1 MKKEVIDIL
10 QNELVFDRL
19 SGSAGNIT
27 AVSMGNK
34 HYFRKKVKTQ
44 CPNTEHQQTHHQVT
58 ARGVAAWQSLDMDKQ
73 EQWNR
78 LGKQVR
84 PHSFPFDDESRL
96 SGYNLFLSCYLQL
109 ASAGRES
116 IPEPSISPVSVPDLS
131 LKLAGISESD
141 SSTLNIECEA
151 TPAIPDG
158 FCIIARIKV
167 HAYGYDC
174 NPGYKLSCCGKSD
187 DGCHVTFT
195 LQDYRRSFN
204 IGTLDRREVFVRME
218 YDLVDM
224 QSGFHWTNK
233 KVLSTKFMSKDN
245 TISERFE

>member
-1 MKKEVIDIL
+1 MDIL

-34 HYFRKKVKTQ
+34 HYFRKKGKTE
-44 CPNTEHQQTHHQVT
+44 CPNTEHQQTHHQVLR
-58 ARGVAAWQSLDMDKQ
+58 RGVTAWQSLAMDKQ

-78 LGKQVR
+78 LGEQVR
-84 PHSFPFDDESRL
+84 PHSWPFNDGSRL
-96 SGYNLFLSCYLQL
+96 SGYNLFISCYLQL
-109 ASAGRES
+109 ASTGRES
-116 IPEPSISPVSVPDLS
+116 IPEPGSSPVSVPDLS
-131 LKLAGISESD
+131 LELAEISESD
-141 SSTLNIECEA
+141 SSTLNIECKA
-151 TPAIPDG
+151 TPNIPDG
-158 FCIIARIKV
+158 FRIIARIKV

-174 NPGYKLSCCGKSD
+174 NPGYKLSCCGKCN

-204 IGTLDRREVFVRME
+204 IGTLERREVFAKME
-218 YDLVDM
+218 YDLMDM

-233 KVLSTKFMSKDN
+233 KVLRTKVMSKNN

>member
-1 MKKEVIDIL
+1 MDIL
-10 QNELVFDRL
+10 QNEVVFDRL
-19 SGSAGNIT
+19 SGSVGNIT
-27 AVSMGNK
+27 AVNMGDK
-34 HYFRKKVKTQ
+34 HYFREKGKTK
-44 CPNTEHQQTHHQVT
+44 CPNTEHQQTHHQIM
-58 ARGVAAWQSLDMDKQ
+58 ARGVTAWQSLDMDKQ

-78 LGKQVR
+78 LGEQVR
-84 PHSFPFDDESRL
+84 PHSFPFNDESRL

-116 IPEPSISPVSVPDLS
+116 IPEPGISTVSVPELS
-131 LKLAGISESD
+131 LELTVISESD
-141 SSTLNIECEA
+141 SSTLNIECKA

-174 NPGYKLSCCGKSD
+174 NPGYKMSCCGKCD

-195 LQDYRRSFN
+195 LHDYRSSFN
-204 IGTLDRREVFVRME
+204 IGTLDRREVFVKLE

-233 KVLSTKFMSKDN
+233 KVLSTKLMSKNN
-245 TISERFE
+245 TIAERFE